1 MAMDIIFFEGFNYS
15 STEDL
20 DPHYWSTSGALSF
33 NGDTV
38 NISNRPWTSGLSANT
53 TLTLNNFIEPF
64 TTHSGVGIGV
74 ELLSQNNYTAIFT
87 PVAGYETSPI
97 GENLISFYNNAG
109 KELRIDIEPTTRSGS
124 GSMGFAVYED
134 NMLLDIYDI
143 NNYATHSWT
152 MIDNGQ
158 VRQLISST
166 GRVYLEIYIDNQQLS
181 MRLSAS
187 ESLEVSLLN
196 NSASG
201 IFISTNA
208 PISNLSSIKFY
219 GSHNASVY
227 GYRRLDNL
235 YLTASDSEVEAF
247 LGSNARIVKLDQY
260 GFFYIAQ
267 MDWKSNNYLNHNYIY
282 SSGINDIAL
291 WNVDDTYEEGTVG
304 GIRMQQT
311 IRKSFPSNDA
321 DCTNV
326 MTSGAGGPIIN
337 IGDIYNINSVDYTT
351 KSSFAFINPV
361 TSSPWTIQELNDMQI
376 GIKSLGPQ

>member
-1 MAMDIIFFEGFNYS
+1 MAMDVIFFEGFDYS
-15 STEDL
+15 RIDDL
-20 DPHYWSTSGALSF
+20 DPHYWSTSGSLFF
-33 NGDTV
+33 NTDTV

-53 TLTLNNFIEPF
+53 TLTLNNFTEPF
-64 TTHSGVGIGV
+64 TAHSGVGIGV
-74 ELLSQNNYTAIFT
+74 ELLSATNHTAIFT

-143 NNYATHSWT
+143 NNDAMHSWST
-152 MIDNGQ
+152 IDTGQ

-227 GYRRLDNL
+227 GGERRLDNL
-235 YLTASDSEVEAF
+235 YLTAGDSEAETL
-247 LGSNARIVKLDQY
+247 LGYNTRIVQL
-260 GFFYIAQ
+260 GFSDVAQ

-282 SSGINDIAL
+282 SSGVNDIAL
-291 WNVDDTYEEGTVG
+291 WNIYDTYEEGTVG
-304 GIRMQQT
+304 GIRIRQT

-337 IGDIYNINSVDYTT
+337 IGD
-351 KSSFAFINPV
+351 
-361 TSSPWTIQELNDMQI
+361 
-376 GIKSLGPQ
+376 